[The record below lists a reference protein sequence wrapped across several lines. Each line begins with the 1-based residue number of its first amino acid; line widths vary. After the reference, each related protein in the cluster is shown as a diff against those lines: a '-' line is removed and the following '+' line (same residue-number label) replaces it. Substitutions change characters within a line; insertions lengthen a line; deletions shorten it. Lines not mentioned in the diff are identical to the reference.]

1 MGEYLVQKSE
11 KKLFIILHNSK
22 FFSTFDFSK
31 RGQRYTNCT
40 TFMYNL
46 KNELLF
52 STGAKVAFKGELI
65 NAFIRETTGNDE
77 NLMKYQ
83 KMVLGGINQIGEVEG
98 FIQNLVNVSYP
109 DGWMIPIHPKYLQ
122 VVPEAKA

>member
-1 MGEYLVQKSE
+1 
-11 KKLFIILHNSK
+11 
-22 FFSTFDFSK
+22 
-31 RGQRYTNCT
+31 
-40 TFMYNL
+40 MYNL